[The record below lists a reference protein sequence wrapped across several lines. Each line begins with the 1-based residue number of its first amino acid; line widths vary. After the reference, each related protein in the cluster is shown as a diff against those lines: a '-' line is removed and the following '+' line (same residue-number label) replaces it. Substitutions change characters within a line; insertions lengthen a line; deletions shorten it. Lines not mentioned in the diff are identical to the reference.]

1 MNKEEQIKIINET
14 IAKTKFTL
22 KPLGYNFIFWGFL
35 IISMSLFHY
44 FFPEIVQ
51 FNVYS
56 AVIYWV
62 LIPLL
67 GMIYTTYYNIKIG
80 NKIGYETILGRV
92 IKIIWGV
99 FGGSWIA
106 IVTISFYLET
116 YDNPAQD
123 ILFLLG
129 VTLTMSGLIIKFN
142 KITLGGILLILFVV
156 YTYFVPDL
164 NFLLV
169 NVVGIT
175 FGMLLPGFA
184 LYFYKENE

>member
-67 GMIYTTYYNIKIG
+67 GMIYTTYYNIKTG
-80 NKIGYETILGRV
+80 KTIGYETILGRV

-106 IVTISFYLET
+106 LVTISLIYN
-116 YDNPAQD
+116 YNPSQD

-129 VTLTMSGLIIKFN
+129 LTLTMSGLIIKFN

>member
-67 GMIYTTYYNIKIG
+67 GMIYTTYYNIKTG
-80 NKIGYETILGRV
+80 KTIGYETILGRV

-106 IVTISFYLET
+106 LVTISLIYN
-116 YDNPAQD
+116 YNPALD

-142 KITLGGILLILFVV
+142 KITLGGILLILFVI

>member
-67 GMIYTTYYNIKIG
+67 GMIYTTYYNIKIVK
-80 NKIGYETILGRV
+80 KIGYETILGRV

-129 VTLTMSGLIIKFN
+129 LTLTMSGLIIKFN

>member
-67 GMIYTTYYNIKIG
+67 GMIYTTYYNIKIVK
-80 NKIGYETILGRV
+80 KIGYETILGRV

-129 VTLTMSGLIIKFN
+129 VTLTMS
-142 KITLGGILLILFVV
+142 
-156 YTYFVPDL
+156 
-164 NFLLV
+164 
-169 NVVGIT
+169 
-175 FGMLLPGFA
+175 
-184 LYFYKENE
+184 

>member
-1 MNKEEQIKIINET
+1 MTNEEQIKIINET
-14 IAKTKFTL
+14 IAKTKFSL
-22 KPLGYNFIFWGFL
+22 KPLGYNLIFWGLL
-35 IISMSLFHY
+35 IISMSVFHY
-44 FFPEIVQ
+44 FFPDLVQ
-51 FNVYS
+51 FSYYS
-56 AVIYWV
+56 STIYWV
-62 LIPLL
+62 LFPLL

-99 FGGSWIA
+99 FGGSWLA
-106 IVTISFYLET
+106 IVIISLIYN
-116 YDNPAQD
+116 DNPVQD

-142 KITLGGILLILFVV
+142 KITLGGILLILFVI

>member
-1 MNKEEQIKIINET
+1 MNKEDQIRIINET
-14 IAKTKFTL
+14 IAKTKFAL
-22 KPLGYNFIFWGFL
+22 KPLGFNLIFWGFL
-35 IISMSLFHY
+35 IISMSLFQY

-51 FNVYS
+51 FSKYS
-56 AVIYWV
+56 ALIYWV

-99 FGGSWIA
+99 FGVSWIV
-106 IVTISFYLET
+106 IIIISLLNNV
-116 YDNPAQD
+116 NPVQD

-129 VTLTMSGLIIKFN
+129 TTLMMSGLIIKFN
-142 KITLGGILLILFVV
+142 KITLGGISLIIFIL
-156 YTYFVPDL
+156 YTYFVPGL

-175 FGMLLPGFA
+175 FGMLLPGLA
-184 LYFYKENE
+184 LYLYKENE

>member
-1 MNKEEQIKIINET
+1 
-14 IAKTKFTL
+14 
-22 KPLGYNFIFWGFL
+22 
-35 IISMSLFHY
+35 
-44 FFPEIVQ
+44 
-51 FNVYS
+51 
-56 AVIYWV
+56 
-62 LIPLL
+62 
-67 GMIYTTYYNIKIG
+67 MIYTTYYNIKTG
-80 NKIGYETILGRV
+80 KTIGYETILGRV

-106 IVTISFYLET
+106 LVTISLIYN
-116 YDNPAQD
+116 YNPALD

-129 VTLTMSGLIIKFN
+129 LTLTMSGLIIKFN
-142 KITLGGILLILFVV
+142 KITLGGISLILFVI